1 MIMKN
6 MPSFSEFKKYDDLLE
21 SADPSLV
28 EELRN
33 LETADTEYPINEGYL
48 TNSIKNSLSKFLL
61 GSFSSLHMI
70 DEARNV
76 ILQLKL
82 DMVKKRDQFEKE
94 LNKLDDDIDLAA
106 NAGQKDKIDAI
117 AKERENKQAEME
129 KYMEAQE
136 LKVKKSED
144 VATKLVN
151 NKERRRQ
158 YLEAGYA
165 DDEIKIAELEYKL
178 AKSKSK
184 SGVALKAY
192 EDRLAKAKAHAE
204 AQAQALK
211 QAGLTSGSAGATG
224 ATGASSKTTTSK
236 TAPTHVVWV
245 IDGKVEKK
253 KYATKKAKAVLKRRD
268 EVEQD
273 IADIKLA
280 IGKKMDLLVDKVNK
294 STTPVTSKYLSSVR
308 TRLMDLTAGLDAR
321 VNLLRLFRSLGK
333 TETEMQL
340 KLDDPATY
348 SKFMDKVEVSIHD
361 GKDIRTGK
369 SKVIADLFDRAA
381 SDPASVSISKID
393 DAKLKLNK

>member
-6 MPSFSEFKKYDDLLE
+6 MPSFSEFRKYDDLLE
-21 SADPSLV
+21 SVDLSLI

-48 TNSIKNSLSKFLL
+48 TNSIKNNLSKFLL
-61 GSFSSLHMI
+61 GSFSSLNMI

-82 DMVKKRDQFEKE
+82 DMVKKKDQYEKE
-94 LNKLDDDIDLAA
+94 LNKFDDDIDTAA

-184 SGVALKAY
+184 SGAALKAY
-192 EDRLAKAKAHAE
+192 EDRLAKAIAHAQ

-211 QAGLTSGSAGATG
+211 KAGLTSGSAGATG
-224 ATGASSKTTTSK
+224 SSGASTKGPNTKTSSTR
-236 TAPTHVVWV
+236 VVWT
-245 IDGKVEKK
+245 IDGKIEKK
-253 KYATKKAKAVLKRRD
+253 KYTTKKAKAVLKRRD

-273 IADIKLA
+273 IADIKIA
-280 IGKKMDLLVDKVNK
+280 IEKKLDFLIDKINK
-294 STTPVTSKYLSSVR
+294 SQAPLTSKYLASIKN
-308 TRLMDLTAGLDAR
+308 RLMDLTSGLDSR

-333 TETEMQL
+333 TETAMQL
-340 KLDDPATY
+340 KLDDPAIY
-348 SKFMDKVEVSIHD
+348 SKFIDKVEVSIHD

-369 SKVIADLFDRAA
+369 SKIISDLFDRAA
-381 SDPASVSISKID
+381 SDPSSVDISKID
-393 DAKLKLNK
+393 DAKLKLKK

>member
-33 LETADTEYPINEGYL
+33 LETADTEYPVNEGYL

-61 GSFSSLHMI
+61 GSFSSLNMI
-70 DEARNV
+70 DEARDI

-82 DMVKKRDQFEKE
+82 DMIKKRDQFEKV
-94 LNKLDDDIDLAA
+94 LSKLDNDIDIAA

-184 SGVALKAY
+184 SGAALKAY

-211 QAGLTSGSAGATG
+211 QAGLTSGSTG
-224 ATGASSKTTTSK
+224 ATGASSKTK
-236 TAPTHVVWV
+236 NAPTHVVWV

-273 IADIKLA
+273 VADIKLA
-280 IGKKMDLLVDKVNK
+280 IAKKLDLLVDKINK
-294 STTPVTSKYLSSVR
+294 STNPVTPKYLSSVK
-308 TRLMDLTAGLDAR
+308 TRLLDLTAGLDAR

-381 SDPASVSISKID
+381 SDPASVNITKID
-393 DAKLKLNK
+393 DAKLKLSK

>member
-33 LETADTEYPINEGYL
+33 LKTADTEYPVNEGYL
-48 TNSIKNSLSKFLL
+48 TNSIKNSLSKFFL

-70 DEARNV
+70 DEARNI

-82 DMVKKRDQFEKE
+82 DMIKKRDQFEKV
-94 LNKLDDDIDLAA
+94 LNKLDNDIDIAA

-165 DDEIKIAELEYKL
+165 DDEIEIAELEYKL

-184 SGVALKAY
+184 SGAALKAY

-204 AQAQALK
+204 AQAQALN
-211 QAGLTSGSAGATG
+211 QAGLTGSTG

-245 IDGKVEKK
+245 IDGNVEKK

-280 IGKKMDLLVDKVNK
+280 MDKKLDLLADKINK
-294 STTPVTSKYLSSVR
+294 STTPVTPKYLSSVKK
-308 TRLMDLTAGLDAR
+308 RLLDLSAGLDAR

-348 SKFMDKVEVSIHD
+348 SKFMDKVEISIHD

-369 SKVIADLFDRAA
+369 SKVIADLFDRAV
-381 SDPASVSISKID
+381 SDPASVNITKID
-393 DAKLKLNK
+393 DAKLKLSK

>member
-1 MIMKN
+1 MKN

-33 LETADTEYPINEGYL
+33 LKTADTEYPVNEGYL
-48 TNSIKNSLSKFLL
+48 TNSIKNSLSKFFL

-70 DEARNV
+70 DEARNI

-82 DMVKKRDQFEKE
+82 DMIKKRDQFEKV
-94 LNKLDDDIDLAA
+94 LNKLDNDIDIAA

-165 DDEIKIAELEYKL
+165 DDEIEIAELEYKL

-184 SGVALKAY
+184 SGAALKAY

-204 AQAQALK
+204 AQAQALN
-211 QAGLTSGSAGATG
+211 QAGLTGSTG
-224 ATGASSKTTTSK
+224 ATGASSKTTTLK

-245 IDGKVEKK
+245 IDGNVEKK

-280 IGKKMDLLVDKVNK
+280 IDKKLDLLSDKINK
-294 STTPVTSKYLSSVR
+294 STTPVTPKYLSTVKK
-308 TRLMDLTAGLDAR
+308 RLLDLTAGLDAR

-348 SKFMDKVEVSIHD
+348 SKFMDKIEISIHD

-369 SKVIADLFDRAA
+369 SKVIADLFDRAV
-381 SDPASVSISKID
+381 SDPASVNITKID
-393 DAKLKLNK
+393 DAKLKLSK

>member
-28 EELRN
+28 AELRN
-33 LETADTEYPINEGYL
+33 LETADTEYPVNEGYL

-70 DEARNV
+70 DEARNI

-82 DMVKKRDQFEKE
+82 DMIKKRDQFEKI
-94 LNKLDDDIDLAA
+94 LNKFDDDIDLAA

-136 LKVKKSED
+136 LKVTKSED

-211 QAGLTSGSAGATG
+211 QAGLTSGSTG

-245 IDGKVEKK
+245 IDGNVEKK

-280 IGKKMDLLVDKVNK
+280 ITKKLDFLADKINK
-294 STTPVTSKYLSSVR
+294 STTPVTPKYLSSVKR
-308 TRLMDLTAGLDAR
+308 RLLDLSAGLDAR

-348 SKFMDKVEVSIHD
+348 SKFMDKVEISIHD

-369 SKVIADLFDRAA
+369 SKVIADLFDRAV
-381 SDPASVSISKID
+381 SDPASVNITKID
-393 DAKLKLNK
+393 DAKLKLSK

>member
-21 SADPSLV
+21 SADPNLV
-28 EELRN
+28 AELRN
-33 LETADTEYPINEGYL
+33 LETADTEYPVNEGYL

-70 DEARNV
+70 DEARNI

-82 DMVKKRDQFEKE
+82 DMIKKRDQFEKE
-94 LNKLDDDIDLAA
+94 LNKLDDDIDVAA

-211 QAGLTSGSAGATG
+211 QAGLGSGSSG

-280 IGKKMDLLVDKVNK
+280 IAKKLDLLVGKVNK
-294 STTPVTSKYLSSVR
+294 SATPVTSKYLSSVK
-308 TRLMDLTAGLDAR
+308 TRLLNLTAGLDAR

-340 KLDDPATY
+340 KLDDPAIY

-369 SKVIADLFDRAA
+369 SKVITDLFDRAA